1 MSIYTFPFRI
11 KNIRR
16 VREIVNVL
24 ALHGFGFIV
33 ESLGLNWLVTLGG
46 HIKGLSRVTSKTHYT
61 LPERLR
67 MVLEDLGPTFVK
79 FGQLLSMRP
88 DLLPKEF
95 IKEFSKLLDE
105 ASIVTFDE
113 IESVLRQELGDNWRS
128 NFEFV
133 DEKPFKSASLSQV
146 YRARLK
152 DSREVVIKVQ
162 RPKIKDLVRQ
172 DLEILT
178 YIAERLTKR
187 VSELRF
193 YNPNGIVRELK
204 KTINRE
210 LNFYLEA
217 ANTDRMRDFLISFEY
232 IVIPDIIWHLT
243 TTNVLTLEFISGKPL
258 RDIMED
264 KVGGIDNKLV
274 AERLIT
280 AFLKM
285 IFEEGF
291 FHTDPHPGNVLILEG
306 SRIALLDCGQVG
318 VISEQTKRL
327 FSKVLFALVNRQTE
341 NIAREMERY
350 WIVEDEEKID
360 GLREDIDY
368 IIKRYYGLPLM
379 YINISE
385 LVNELADVA
394 REHALQAPQDMV
406 LLAKTVATL
415 ESECRIL
422 DPQLDLISI
431 TKPYAHELIK
441 RQTSPKRL
449 YKNLSDFVVSSAE
462 LLYELPEQLYFILKK
477 IRKGTLK
484 MEFHHKG
491 LDELIYS
498 IDTSSRRLSLAMIIT
513 GLVIGSS
520 FLISANTKPLIFGVS
535 FLGMFGYVISAVL
548 GLWVILSILRGRR
561 W

>member
-1 MSIYTFPFRI
+1 MSIYTFPFRM

-16 VREIVNVL
+16 LREIVNIL

-33 ESLGLNWLVTLGG
+33 DSLGLSWLVTLGG
-46 HIKGLSRVTSKTHYT
+46 HIKGLSRVASKTRWT
-61 LPERLR
+61 LPERVR
-67 MVLEDLGPTFVK
+67 IVLEDLGPTFVK
-79 FGQLLSMRP
+79 FGQLLSLRP
-88 DLLPKEF
+88 DLVPKEF
-95 IKEFSKLLDE
+95 IREFSKLLDE
-105 ASIVTFDE
+105 ASAVPFKE
-113 IESVLRQELGDNWRS
+113 IEIVLIQELGDGWRD
-128 NFEFV
+128 NFSFI
-133 DEKPFKSASLSQV
+133 DEKPFRSASLSQV

-152 DSREVVIKVQ
+152 DGRDVVIKVQ
-162 RPKIKDLVRQ
+162 RPNIRDLVKQ

-187 VSELRF
+187 VPELRV
-193 YNPNGIVRELK
+193 YNPTGIVRELK
-204 KTINRE
+204 KTISRE

-217 ANTDRMRDFLISFEY
+217 ANTDRMRDFLISLDY

-243 TTNVLTLEFISGKPL
+243 TTGVLTLEYISGVSLKEL
-258 RDIMED
+258 VKKGIED
-264 KVGGIDNKLV
+264 FNGKLI
-274 AERLIT
+274 AQRLIN

-306 SRIALLDCGQVG
+306 DRIALLDCGQVA
-318 VISEQTKRL
+318 VISEQTKGL

-341 NIAREMERY
+341 NIAREIEKY
-350 WIVEDEEKID
+350 WIVEDEEKVE

-368 IIKRYYGLPLM
+368 IIKRYYGLPLK

-385 LVNELADVA
+385 LINEIADIA
-394 REHALQAPQDMV
+394 REHALQAPQDV
-406 LLAKTVATL
+406 VFLAKTVATL
-415 ESECRIL
+415 ESECRML
-422 DPQLDLISI
+422 DPSLDVILI
-431 TKPYAHELIK
+431 TKPYAYELIK
-441 RQTSPKRL
+441 RQSSPKRFYRNFL
-449 YKNLSDFVVSSAE
+449 EFAISSAE

-520 FLISANTKPLIFGVS
+520 FLISSNTKPLIFGVS
-535 FLGMFGYVISAVL
+535 FFGMFGYIISAVL